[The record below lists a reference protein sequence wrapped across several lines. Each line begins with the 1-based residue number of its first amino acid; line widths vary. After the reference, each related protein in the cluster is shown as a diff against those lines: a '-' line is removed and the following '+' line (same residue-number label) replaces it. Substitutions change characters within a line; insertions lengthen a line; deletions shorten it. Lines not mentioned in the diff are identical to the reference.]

1 MQTNDENPLLDL
13 LNSTPQTPTQLDKE
27 NGNKNLENSPLKPE
41 NEQNQKEKTI
51 SLGVRQPSF
60 SSLSGSLIPK
70 GKETPLDLSIL
81 QETEGDPVVVLSK
94 PESLKMFQS
103 NSIEE
108 FFTSEDSQEHSEPP
122 KEDSPLTMKYRQPS
136 FSSLDTDNLM
146 LKGDVEVKDN
156 QLPIMEDEEQNSMVQ
171 HLAVSNAERWHKLG
185 YDPSQKQENSS
196 YQKITETEVNEQ
208 KQSSKST
215 DDMPPLA
222 DNFHLSQ
229 TGTLFTSN
237 HKLDLHLEMPENE
250 HENVETIQEDED
262 SQDYEDDQQNE
273 NRNKHNAT
281 RNKHLQE
288 NQSNNEFKNDR
299 KSTPQQ
305 KKNYNKKQ
313 FAQTYSFKG
322 QKRRSQQST
331 PQSSTRNQFSQ
342 TQTPKRKK
350 NNEEENPAQYEGLPE
365 EFHLDLTEC
374 SREQGY
380 DSEQGSSRIP
390 ERIKDL
396 VDQKGIPKESI
407 TYLALCQQNIAG
419 YRYKTFRKTIQEL
432 KELLNDSIH
441 LGYIGETE
449 YISSI
454 IDSNI
459 NEYNELNNM
468 KDKETKQTLRKQLE
482 EVKQQ
487 RDNIVKEFDM
497 EKMRYEAERDSRIQ
511 TITDEYNLDLDI
523 IDDSWTSERKQA
535 EYSKPSA
542 RLVMMR
548 KNAER
553 LLKFKR
559 FKDAATINNEC
570 KKLEKEESEAAGKKL
585 EADYR
590 AAVKKR
596 EEKLNNDIETTKQ
609 FFTKR
614 VTNLERRRELELRKY
629 DNKITSL
636 EEKIKQMP
644 KETKTNK
651 KKKVIIQNT
660 SGMTPQSKGAN
671 GAQSSSRKPSDIA
684 AGSEPL
690 KLPQLKTLTRRPS
703 TSISKHRMRSSYT

>member
-1 MQTNDENPLLDL
+1 MQTDDDNLLL
-13 LNSTPQTPTQLDKE
+13 ALINSTPQTPSKLDSKMENKETENTPLKTE
-27 NGNKNLENSPLKPE
+27 NGENQS
-41 NEQNQKEKTI
+41 QKTI

-70 GKETPLDLSIL
+70 GKETPVDLSIL

-108 FFTSEDSQEHSEPP
+108 FIPSEEDPNNIDTSPA
-122 KEDSPLTMKYRQPS
+122 DSPLAIKYRQPS
-136 FSSLDTDNLM
+136 FASLDSDNLM

-156 QLPIMEDEEQNSMVQ
+156 TLPILEDEQQSSMVQ
-171 HLAVSNAERWHKLG
+171 QLAATNAERWQKMG
-185 YDPSQKQENSS
+185 YDPTPMHRNCS
-196 YQKITETEVNEQ
+196 YQAFNEKEKMQ
-208 KQSSKST
+208 PKMESTSKSVA
-215 DDMPPLA
+215 DMPPLA

-237 HKLDLHLEMPENE
+237 HKLDLHLEMPEE
-250 HENVETIQEDED
+250 DQNVDTIQEDEEGQEEQESDNNSD
-262 SQDYEDDQQNE
+262 S
-273 NRNKHNAT
+273 R
-281 RNKHLQE
+281 HLQE
-288 NQSNNEFKNDR
+288 NHANNEIINER
-299 KSTPQQ
+299 KATPIL
-305 KKNYNKKQ
+305 KKNQKKQ

-322 QKRRSQQST
+322 QVRKSQQST
-331 PQSSTRNQFSQ
+331 PHSSSRKQFSQ
-342 TQTPKRKK
+342 TQTPKGKNN

-407 TYLALCQQNIAG
+407 TYLALCQQSIAG
-419 YRYKTFRKTIQEL
+419 YRYRTFRKTIQEL

-449 YISSI
+449 YISSV

-459 NEYNELNNM
+459 EEYNELNSM
-468 KDKETKQTLRKQLE
+468 KDKETKQSLRKQLD
-482 EVKQQ
+482 EVKQE
-487 RDNIVKEFDM
+487 REEVVKEFDM
-497 EKMRYEAERDSRIQ
+497 EKMRYENEKDTRIQ

-523 IDDSWTSERKQA
+523 IDDTWTSEKKQA

-570 KKLEKEESEAAGKKL
+570 KQLEKVESEAAGKKL

-609 FFTKR
+609 FFKKR
-614 VTNLERRRELELRKY
+614 VTDLERRKNLELRKY

-644 KETKTNK
+644 KESKPSKSK
-651 KKKVIIQNT
+651 KKIVQIQNT
-660 SGMTPQSKGAN
+660 SGMTAQSRGVS
-671 GAQSSSRKPSDIA
+671 GAQSSSRKQPSDIA

-690 KLPQLKTLTRRPS
+690 KLPQLKTLTRSRPS
-703 TSISKHRMRSSYT
+703 TSISKTRNRSSYT